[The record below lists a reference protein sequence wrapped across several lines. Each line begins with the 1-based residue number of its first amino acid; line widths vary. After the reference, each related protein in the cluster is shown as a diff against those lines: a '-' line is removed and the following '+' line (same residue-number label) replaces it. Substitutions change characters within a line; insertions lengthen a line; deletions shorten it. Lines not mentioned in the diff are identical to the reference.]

1 MFDSISF
8 FRIVK
13 TGFVNFW
20 RNLSL
25 SAAATM
31 VMTIT
36 LVIFA
41 VLFLLFGLTSNAL
54 DAVQSRIDISVY
66 FKSGLG
72 EDKIKSIQLDLEANE
87 KVDTVVYT
95 SATKALEE
103 FRKKHE
109 NDFLIQQSLNELTEN
124 PLPAT
129 LNVRAKNLED
139 YPQIDSF
146 LSDRKY
152 ADFIESKSYGD
163 DQTKLAIERLNKILG
178 FIITF
183 GVGLIS
189 IFALIAVL
197 VIFNTITLTIF
208 NRREEVEIMR
218 LVGATNWY
226 IRGPFL
232 VESILYGFFAT
243 VITAL
248 LMLPIFS
255 NFLPRIALFVN
266 PQVSVFNQNV
276 FNYWYLIFMLFLV
289 GAILSVVSTFLAI
302 RKYLKI

>member
-1 MFDSISF
+1 MFDTISF

-13 TGFVNFW
+13 TGFINFW

-25 SAAATM
+25 STAATM

-54 DAVQSRIDISVY
+54 DAVENRIDISVY
-66 FKSGLG
+66 FKNGLG
-72 EDKIKSIQLDLEANE
+72 EDKIKTIQADLENNS
-87 KVDTVVYT
+87 KVESVKYT
-95 SATKALEE
+95 SASKALEE
-103 FRKKHE
+103 FKKKHE
-109 NDFLIQQSLNELTEN
+109 NDPLIQQSLNELTEN

-129 LNVRAKNLED
+129 INVKAKNLED
-139 YPQIDSF
+139 YSSIDNF
-146 LSDRKY
+146 LNDAKY
-152 ADFIESKSYGD
+152 RDFIESKSYGD
-163 DQTKLAIERLNKILG
+163 DQTKLAIERLNKILN

-183 GVGLIS
+183 GIGLITVFS
-189 IFALIAVL
+189 LIAVL

-232 VESILYGFFAT
+232 VESVLYGLFAT
-243 VITAL
+243 FITGL
-248 LMLPIFS
+248 LMLPIFR
-255 NFLPRIALFVN
+255 NFLPKIALFVN

-276 FNYWYLIFMLFLV
+276 FNFWYLLLMLLLV
-289 GAILSVVSTFLAI
+289 GCALSVISTFLAI
-302 RKYLKI
+302 RRYLRI

>member
-1 MFDSISF
+1 MFDTISF

-13 TGFVNFW
+13 TGFINFW

-36 LVIFA
+36 LVIFS

-54 DAVQSRIDISVY
+54 DAVESRIDISVY
-66 FKSGLG
+66 FKNGLG
-72 EDKIKSIQLDLEANE
+72 EDKIKTIQADLENNS
-87 KVDTVVYT
+87 KVESVKYT
-95 SATKALEE
+95 SASKALEE
-103 FRKKHE
+103 FKKKHE
-109 NDFLIQQSLNELTEN
+109 NDPLIQQSLNELTEN

-129 LNVRAKNLED
+129 INVKAKNLED
-139 YPQIDSF
+139 YPSIDNF
-146 LSDRKY
+146 LNDAKY
-152 ADFIESKSYGD
+152 RDFIESKSYGD
-163 DQTKLAIERLNKILG
+163 DQTKLAIERLNKILN

-183 GVGLIS
+183 GIGLITV
-189 IFALIAVL
+189 FALIAVL

-232 VESILYGFFAT
+232 VESVLYGLFAT
-243 VITAL
+243 FITGL

-255 NFLPRIALFVN
+255 NFLPKIALFVN

-276 FNYWYLIFMLFLV
+276 FNFWYLLLMLLLV
-289 GAILSVVSTFLAI
+289 GCALSVISTLLAI
-302 RKYLKI
+302 RRYLRI